1 MSENLPENNN
11 QEALLREIRNLLESV
26 SKDQKSI
33 GAFIGEDTRKIRGWV
48 VFFGVLLIIDMIL
61 TFILLI
67 I

>member
-11 QEALLREIRNLLESV
+11 QEALLREIRNLLETV

>member
-1 MSENLPENNN
+1 MSENSPEKDN
-11 QEALLREIRNLLESV
+11 QEVLLKEIRALLKTI

-48 VFFGVLLIIDMIL
+48 VFFGVLLIIDLVM

-67 I
+67 L